1 MRAFEHPSASGGAA
15 ATLPSTGGAHP
26 LQLATG
32 GVPTDALDNS
42 SDAGASWFAE
52 VTAGDAAGVPKKKQ
66 RTSVGQDAAAAT
78 AETGDGEPADGGA
91 GHGLAPSSDEE
102 APLSLAAHALMMS
115 GSAPAELTAPTL
127 AAAEAQA
134 A

>member
-1 MRAFEHPSASGGAA
+1 MRAA

-52 VTAGDAAGVPKKKQ
+52 VTAGDAAGAPKKKQ

-78 AETGDGEPADGGA
+78 AETGDGEPVDGGA
-91 GHGLAPSSDEE
+91 GHGFAPSSDEQ

-115 GSAPAELTAPTL
+115 GSAPAELTVPSP